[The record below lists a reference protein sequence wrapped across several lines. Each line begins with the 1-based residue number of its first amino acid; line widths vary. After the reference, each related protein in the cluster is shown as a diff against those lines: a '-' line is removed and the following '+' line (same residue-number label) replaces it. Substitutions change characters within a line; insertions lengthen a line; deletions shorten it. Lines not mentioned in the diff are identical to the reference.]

1 MLVRLETNKQTIR
14 SLIMITK
21 RTSLAAAILAV
32 VGLGVSGQAA
42 ADIYAGS
49 LLQITDLTINI
60 TGTEVP
66 PTPLVD
72 FGFNLDNTATLN
84 GVSDTTAGISSNC
97 NSLGVPACSVV
108 SPVLSAVAANAPGSA
123 PLRVDGAA
131 NNFSFFGPG
140 SGLTYANSD
149 SEIQTAELIQGVPTT
164 TIQIS
169 EAEIAGTGSG
179 QSSTN
184 VQSQTTFSFNFSIS
198 GDNGQLV
205 LDFNA
210 DPDLY
215 VAVDTL
221 NLAASLAQ
229 ANTGATFTLSST
241 DATGGPVNISWSPN
255 GEAGGITC
263 TGATCT
269 EDNDGEDLNN
279 SIGLP
284 PGLNPGDNGISDN
297 RFAGSPDLGFSD
309 FGITIT
315 GLSSGNYSLTLAAT
329 SSVNVVQRVETPEPS
344 TLGLLGLSMAMLG
357 FVGYRRKKA

>member
-1 MLVRLETNKQTIR
+1 
-14 SLIMITK
+14 MITK
-21 RTSLAAAILAV
+21 RTSLSAAILAI
-32 VGLGVSGQAA
+32 VGLGISGQAA

-49 LLQITDLTINI
+49 MLEITDLTILVTNN
-60 TGTEVP
+60 TN
-66 PTPLVD
+66 PTPLVN

-84 GVSDTTAGISSNC
+84 GISDTTAGISTSC
-97 NSLGVPACSVV
+97 NSIGVPACSAT
-108 SPVLSAVAANAPGSA
+108 SPVLSATAANAPGSA
-123 PLRVDGAA
+123 PLRIDGAA

-149 SEIQTAELIQGVPTT
+149 SQINTAQLLQGVPTS

-169 EAEIAGTGSG
+169 EAEISATGTA

-184 VQSQTTFSFNFSIS
+184 VQSQTTFTFNFTIS

-205 LDFNA
+205 MDFNA

-221 NLAASLAQ
+221 NLTGALAQ

-241 DATGGPVNISWSPN
+241 DAGVFVSWSPN

-263 TGATCT
+263 NGATCT
-269 EDNDGEDLNN
+269 EDNDDESLNN
-279 SIGLP
+279 AIGLP
-284 PGLNPGDNGISDN
+284 PGENPGDNGISDN

-315 GLSSGNYSLTLAAT
+315 GLATGNYSLTLAAT
-329 SSVNVVQRVETPEPS
+329 SSVNVTQRVPEPS
-344 TLGLLGLSMAMLG
+344 VLGLLGLSMAMLG